1 MYLLRCPQ
9 GHDIPVA
16 ASAAGGTVPCPVCGQ
31 PQRVPTLGE
40 LRRLPQT
47 STATDSGR
55 ERTTSIGARIA
66 FAVLMFVAL
75 GAAASATFAAFRWH
89 SLPIP
94 ITVED
99 HIEGSR
105 EVMDQLTPAQLVD
118 VWQMHEQHGLTTRT
132 PYPYQLLADERAH
145 WRTICFSSLAVVLL
159 SILLGVAIIWLGRA
173 RRVSADT

>member
-16 ASAAGGTVPCPVCGQ
+16 ASAAGGTVTCPTCGQ
-31 PQRVPTLGE
+31 SQRVPTLGE

-47 STATDSGR
+47 AGSAESGS
-55 ERTTSIGARIA
+55 ERTTNIGVRIA

-75 GAAASATFAAFRWH
+75 AAAASATFAAFRWQ

-99 HIEGSR
+99 HIQGAG
-105 EVMDQLTPAQLVD
+105 EVMQELTPAQLVD
-118 VWQMHEQHGLTTRT
+118 VWQMHEQHGLSTRT
-132 PYPYQLLADERAH
+132 PYPYQMLADERAH
-145 WRTICFSSLAVVLL
+145 WRTICLSSLAVVLL
-159 SILLGVAIIWLGRA
+159 SILLGVVIIWLGRA
-173 RRVSADT
+173 PRTPTDT